1 MKVVANASILI
12 GLSSIGRLDLL
23 YQRFPTGILIPPAVW
38 TEVVEQGQGRPG
50 ARQVAE
56 AAWISVQSL
65 SRSDMV
71 QLLRLALEQGEA
83 EAIALANELRADVVL
98 LDELDA
104 RRVAKQ
110 LGLSVLGTVG
120 VLIWAKRTGKLSN
133 LRQALDDLQ
142 NTGKFRLSQML
153 YQKALQ
159 EVGE

>member
-1 MKVVANASILI
+1 
-12 GLSSIGRLDLL
+12 
-23 YQRFPTGILIPPAVW
+23 
-38 TEVVEQGQGRPG
+38 
-50 ARQVAE
+50 
-56 AAWISVQSL
+56 
-65 SRSDMV
+65 MV

>member
-1 MKVVANASILI
+1 MKVVSNASVLI
-12 GLSSIGRLDLL
+12 GLSSIDRLDLL
-23 YQRFPTGILIPPAVW
+23 SERFPGGILLPPMVW

-56 AAWISVQSL
+56 AAWISVQPL
-65 SRSDMV
+65 TATDLA
-71 QLLRLALEQGEA
+71 QLLRSELEAGEA
-83 EAIALANELRADVVL
+83 EAIALASELKADVVL

-104 RRVAKQ
+104 RRAASR

-120 VLIWAKRTGKLSN
+120 VLIWAKRTGKLPT

-142 NTGKFRLSQML
+142 NIGKFRLSQAL